1 MLLTKTIKNTT
12 TAIETRRATLENKQS
27 AERYSKA
34 LSQLSKQYSSIKN
47 AIDCAEEI
55 KDKKIVERSV
65 FPKSIRDSLLESVI
79 SCGSA
84 IDNGT
89 LTADAVKVLQT
100 KADIFDNHLKI
111 IWKDAATKY
120 SDGTKG
126 YLSMISGFTDD
137 PRKAK
142 ELSESITKTVN
153 STLSIKAIN
162 KLVDDVNKAKVIT
175 ESFSLNQT
183 IEVFLRKV
191 SAQQATVT
199 DLTPEVLQWLKDK
212 KLLSKLKVSFN

>member
-1 MLLTKTIKNTT
+1 MLLTETIKKTT
-12 TAIETRRATLENKQS
+12 TAIETRRATIENKQS

-34 LSQLSKQYSSIKN
+34 LSQLSKQYISIKN
-47 AIDCAEEI
+47 AVDCVKEI
-55 KDKKIVERSV
+55 KDKKIVESSV
-65 FPKSIRDSLLESVI
+65 FPKSIRDSLLSSVI

-89 LTADAVKVLQT
+89 LTSDAVKVLQT

-111 IWKDAATKY
+111 IWKDAASKY

-137 PRKAK
+137 PQKAK

-153 STLSIKAIN
+153 GTLSIKAIN

-183 IEVFLRKV
+183 IEIFLKKV